1 MPIIFRK
8 TAKGLAEIETRANR
22 LVPRMRS
29 CLILVNGKRDVDDL
43 KLLVTL
49 HTDETWQALAE
60 QGFIEA
66 VGETVGVA
74 APAASFA
81 VTPAPAPAPAGASAP
96 APALPPASAPAP
108 APAAVPRPAIDLAD
122 LRRQVVRALH
132 EQLGP
137 SAASLATRI
146 EKSRS
151 AEDLKPLVSQA
162 VHLVAAAR
170 GRTAADAFATRMPML

>member
-22 LVPRMRS
+22 LLPRMRS
-29 CLILVNGKRDVDDL
+29 SLIVVDGKRDVADL
-43 KLLVTL
+43 KLLLTP
-49 HTDETWQALAE
+49 HTDATLQALAE

-74 APAASFA
+74 APAASYA
-81 VTPAPAPAPAGASAP
+81 VRPAPAPAPG
-96 APALPPASAPAP
+96 PAP
-108 APAAVPRPAIDLAD
+108 APSAPPAASRPAIDLAD

-170 GRTAADAFATRMPML
+170 GRTAADVFATRMPVL

>member
-22 LVPRMRS
+22 LLPRMRS
-29 CLILVNGKRDVDDL
+29 SLIVVDGKRDVADL
-43 KLLVTL
+43 KLLLTP
-49 HTDETWQALAE
+49 HTDATLQALAE

-74 APAASFA
+74 APAASYE
-81 VTPAPAPAPAGASAP
+81 VRPAPAPAPAP
-96 APALPPASAPAP
+96 APPAPPAAS
-108 APAAVPRPAIDLAD
+108 RPAIDLAD

-170 GRTAADAFATRMPML
+170 GRTAADVFAMRMPVL

>member
-8 TAKGLAEIETRANR
+8 TAKGLAEIGTRANR

-29 CLILVNGKRDVDDL
+29 TLILVDGKRDADDL

-49 HTDETWQALAE
+49 HANQTLQALAE

-66 VGETVGVA
+66 VGETLGVA
-74 APAASFA
+74 APAVPYSVAPA
-81 VTPAPAPAPAGASAP
+81 AAPMTPPTPAPPA
-96 APALPPASAPAP
+96 
-108 APAAVPRPAIDLAD
+108 VCRPAIDLAAV
-122 LRRQVVRALH
+122 RRQVVRALT

-137 SAASLATRI
+137 SAGSLAVRI

-151 AEDLKPLVSQA
+151 AEELKPLVNQA
-162 VHLVAAAR
+162 VQLVVAAR
-170 GRTAADAFATRMPML
+170 GRNAADAFATRMPVL

>member
-29 CLILVNGKRDVDDL
+29 SLIVVDGKRDVADL
-43 KLLVTL
+43 KLLLTP
-49 HTDETWQALAE
+49 HTDATLQALAE

-74 APAASFA
+74 APAASYE
-81 VTPAPAPAPAGASAP
+81 VRPVPAPAPP
-96 APALPPASAPAP
+96 AP
-108 APAAVPRPAIDLAD
+108 PAASRPAIDLAD
-122 LRRQVVRALH
+122 VRRQVVRALH

-170 GRTAADAFATRMPML
+170 GRTAADVFATRMPVL

>member
-29 CLILVNGKRDVDDL
+29 SLILVDGKRDVADL
-43 KLLVTL
+43 KLLLTP
-49 HTDETWQALAE
+49 HTDATLQALAE

-74 APAASFA
+74 APAASYE
-81 VTPAPAPAPAGASAP
+81 VRPAPAPAPAP
-96 APALPPASAPAP
+96 APPAPPAAS
-108 APAAVPRPAIDLAD
+108 RPAIDLAD

-170 GRTAADAFATRMPML
+170 GRTAADVFATRMPVL

>member
-29 CLILVNGKRDVDDL
+29 SLILVDGKRDVADL
-43 KLLVTL
+43 KLLLTP
-49 HTDETWQALAE
+49 HTDATLQALAE

-74 APAASFA
+74 APAASYE
-81 VTPAPAPAPAGASAP
+81 VRPAPAPASAP
-96 APALPPASAPAP
+96 PAPPAAS
-108 APAAVPRPAIDLAD
+108 RPAIDLAD

-170 GRTAADAFATRMPML
+170 GRTAADVFATRMPVL